1 MGEDERCG
9 AGVRCS
15 AFKVATVPRYLIYR
29 EIPEAGGLTAEDLQG
44 ISTRSREVLRG
55 MGPEI
60 QWVQSYVTP
69 DGITC
74 VYIAPNEEMIRTHA
88 SRGGFPA
95 TRISEIRAVIDST
108 SADTA
113 PAVVKSSAPTA

>member
-1 MGEDERCG
+1 
-9 AGVRCS
+9 
-15 AFKVATVPRYLIYR
+15 VPKYLIYR

-74 VYIAPNEEMIRTHA
+74 YIARAERGDDPHA
-88 SRGGFPA
+88 
-95 TRISEIRAVIDST
+95 RIPRRLPGDAR
-108 SADTA
+108 
-113 PAVVKSSAPTA
+113 P

>member
-1 MGEDERCG
+1 MP
-9 AGVRCS
+9 
-15 AFKVATVPRYLIYR
+15 KYLIYR
-29 EIPEAGGLTAEDLQG
+29 EIPEAANLTADDLQG

-55 MGPEI
+55 MGPDI
-60 QWVQSYVTP
+60 QWIQSYVTG

-95 TRISEIRAVIDST
+95 TRVSEIRATIDPT

-113 PAVVKSSAPTA
+113 PAVVKGIA